1 MGVFNVSKK
10 LSKISKIDGRISDS
24 WIKDLYTEEQATH
37 AGNFQ
42 GYEDYNEG
50 TSDDVIEI
58 TDLEDVLANAT
69 SDNAEVIPTN
79 GGKKQKLQI
88 PKNDHLKSFLLLL
101 HLLPTFAI
109 SKYPPYNNAE
119 SHKNASDDLE
129 EIDTETLLG

>member
-24 WIKDLYTEEQATH
+24 WIKDLYTEEQARAIHYIALSTISK
-37 AGNFQ
+37 
-42 GYEDYNEG
+42 
-50 TSDDVIEI
+50 SDDVIEI

>member
-1 MGVFNVSKK
+1 MKK
-10 LSKISKIDGRISDS
+10 RRIQIHGSKICTLRSR
-24 WIKDLYTEEQATH
+24 LALAH

-129 EIDTETLLG
+129 EIDTETLLGKIILQRYL

>member
-1 MGVFNVSKK
+1 ME
-10 LSKISKIDGRISDS
+10 SKICTPRSR
-24 WIKDLYTEEQATH
+24 LALAH

-42 GYEDYNEG
+42 DHEDYNEG

-58 TDLEDVLANAT
+58 TDLEDVLADAT

-79 GGKKQKLQI
+79 GGKKQKL
-88 PKNDHLKSFLLLL
+88 LKSFLLLL

-119 SHKNASDDLE
+119 SHKDASDDLE